1 MAILA
6 DYTGIYHSTTEILQV
21 YAEES
26 SFIEEKYNLGM
37 NDTEYIRDLMIK
49 VGIDVEAAPT
59 AAADTG
65 DAVEMIQAPQLRRR
79 YRSAVL

>member
-49 VGIDVEAAPT
+49 VGDICRGST
-59 AAADTG
+59 SRG
-65 DAVEMIQAPQLRRR
+65 RGHRRR
-79 YRSAVL
+79 S

>member
-1 MAILA
+1 MLLMAILA

-26 SFIEEKYNLGM
+26 SFIKEKYNLGM

-59 AAADTG
+59 AAAAT
-65 DAVEMIQAPQLRRR
+65 QAPQLRRR
-79 YRSAVL
+79 YRTAVL